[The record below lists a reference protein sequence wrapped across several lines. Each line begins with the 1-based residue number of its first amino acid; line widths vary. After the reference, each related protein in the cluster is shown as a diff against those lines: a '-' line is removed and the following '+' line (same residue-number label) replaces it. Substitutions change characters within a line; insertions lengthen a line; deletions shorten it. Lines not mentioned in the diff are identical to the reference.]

1 MKHGEIDTR
10 LHDLEMQLGNISD
23 SSDTDSEDVSDSER
37 NSTSEEDF
45 EGLPQFNHHLKKQTL
60 LLEKQTALL
69 ETLVAVAT
77 IEQDSRIEPC
87 AVNSEKKET
96 APEFKFIAVKIEK
109 PVVVFGHEEVINE
122 IKSAITLPKTQP
134 NYYPNLSAFVD
145 RSILL
150 FGCPGNGKTRIAKF
164 IAWSLDLFLIHITS
178 GRSGGTN

>member
-1 MKHGEIDTR
+1 MKHEGIDTR
-10 LHDLEMQLGNISD
+10 LQDLEMQLGNISD

-37 NSTSEEDF
+37 SSTSEEDF
-45 EGLPQFNHHLKKQTL
+45 EELPQFNHHLKKQTL
-60 LLEKQTALL
+60 LLEKQTTLL
-69 ETLVAVAT
+69 ETLVAAAT
-77 IEQDSRIEPC
+77 IEHESRIEPC
-87 AVNSEKKET
+87 AVNEKKET
-96 APEFKFIAVKIEK
+96 APEFQFSAVKIEK
-109 PVVVFGHEEVINE
+109 PVEVFGHEEVIDE
-122 IKSAITLPKTQP
+122 IKSAINLPKTQP